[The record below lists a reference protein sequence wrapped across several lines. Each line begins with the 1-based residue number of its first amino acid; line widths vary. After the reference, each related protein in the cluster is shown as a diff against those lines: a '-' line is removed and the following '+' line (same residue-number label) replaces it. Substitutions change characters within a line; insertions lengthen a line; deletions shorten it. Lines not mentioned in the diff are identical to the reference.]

1 VLGVR
6 LYRGSGVLELS
17 RPERSNIATLTQPG
31 QPDRRVALAHRKD
44 DECVAEEL
52 RRLDPDEV
60 YGAALTKGL
69 AALDPA
75 TYAKEAAR

>member
-1 VLGVR
+1 
-6 LYRGSGVLELS
+6 
-17 RPERSNIATLTQPG
+17 
-31 QPDRRVALAHRKD
+31 VALAHRKD